1 MGMIGGGQLALPP
14 EKVLSSEAQGSLV
27 QRVALSLSSMLT
39 PSPPPPTRDAS
50 VLARLPDT
58 PWGAPVAPTQ
68 FTEEPEDQTVVAGQR
83 IVLSCVV
90 LNYSGIVQWTK
101 DGLALGMGQGL
112 KAWPRYRIIGT
123 SDSGQYNLEITDA
136 ELSDDALYECQATE
150 AALRSRQAK
159 LTVLIPPE
167 DPVID
172 GAPKILLRAGTPH
185 NLTCRARSAKPAATI
200 IWLRDGQ
207 QQEGAVTTTEVLPD
221 GKRETTTSLLLIN
234 PTDVDIGRVFS
245 CRSVNEAIPAGKET
259 SIQLDVHLLGVPRFS
274 SLCPA
279 LGMESDGFQAR
290 SGAPPSPALPGP
302 GYPSAGRGDP
312 PPHGRERLAS
322 AGQHRHPVATTENH
336 RSVARM
342 PRDPPTVTLS
352 IQPQTVR
359 EEERVVFTCMATANP
374 EIKGYRWAKGG
385 LLIEDATD
393 SRYETQVDYTFFTEP
408 VSCEVHNNVGSTN
421 VSTLV
426 DVHFAPRIVVEPKPT
441 TTDLGSDVTLTCVWA
456 GNPPLTLTWTKK
468 GSNMVLSNSNQLYLK
483 AVTQDEAGQ
492 YVCKAIVPRI
502 GVGEREVTLYV
513 NGPPIISSEAV
524 QYAVRGDRGKV
535 ECFIGSTPPPDRI
548 AWAWKENILETG
560 TLERYTV
567 ERSATGAGVLSTLT
581 INNVMEAD
589 FQTSY
594 NCTAWN
600 GFGPGTAIIRLE
612 EREVLPVG
620 IIAGATIGA
629 GILVIIFLVALVC
642 FLYRRR
648 KGSRKDVTLR
658 KLDIKVETVNREP
671 LTLHPDREEDT
682 ASVSTATRVMKA
694 IYSSFKDDVDL
705 KQDLRCDTIDTRE
718 EYELKDPTNGYY
730 NVRAHEDR
738 PASRSVL
745 YADYRAPG
753 PARYDAR
760 PASRLS
766 HSSGY
771 AQLNTYARG
780 PGSEYSAE
788 PAPGPAPG
796 PATGDTASQL
806 SYENYGGHAAFPPS
820 AGYATYRLGY
830 SQPPPPS
837 LDRAAYD
844 AMGKYASATRF
855 SYTSQHSDYGQ
866 RFQQRMQ
873 THV

>member
-1 MGMIGGGQLALPP
+1 MGSDASRVEEKQDEAGILWRSRTALLCPP
-14 EKVLSSEAQGSLV
+14 AGDVSSQPGFNRKPPHVCLFWGRDDAAPPHSLGLGSVAATVPLLLDPQPRLGLSSAWWLWLSP
-27 QRVALSLSSMLT
+27 ALCL
-39 PSPPPPTRDAS
+39 PTA
-50 VLARLPDT
+50 
-58 PWGAPVAPTQ
+58 VAPTR

-123 SDSGQYNLEITDA
+123 ADSGQYNLEITDA

-259 SIQLDVHLLGVPRFS
+259 SIQLDVH
-274 SLCPA
+274 
-279 LGMESDGFQAR
+279 
-290 SGAPPSPALPGP
+290 
-302 GYPSAGRGDP
+302 
-312 PPHGRERLAS
+312 H
-322 AGQHRHPVATTENH
+322 
-336 RSVARM
+336 
-342 PRDPPTVTLS
+342 PPTVTLS

-567 ERSATGAGVLSTLT
+567 ERSATGTGVLSTLT

-753 PARYDAR
+753 PARYDTR

-780 PGSEYSAE
+780 PSSEYSAE

>member
-1 MGMIGGGQLALPP
+1 
-14 EKVLSSEAQGSLV
+14 
-27 QRVALSLSSMLT
+27 ML
-39 PSPPPPTRDAS
+39 
-50 VLARLPDT
+50 VLAVLWIFTRADAAFAQVLQSQPR
-58 PWGAPVAPTQ
+58 
-68 FTEEPEDQTVVAGQR
+68 FTEEPKDQTVVAGQK

-112 KAWPRYRIIGT
+112 KAWPRYRIIGAAE
-123 SDSGQYNLEITDA
+123 SGQYNLEITGA

-150 AALRSRQAK
+150 AALRSQHAK

-172 GAPKILLRAGTPH
+172 GAPEILLRAGTPY
-185 NLTCRARSAKPAATI
+185 NLTCRARNAKPAATI
-200 IWLRDGQ
+200 VWLRDGVQ
-207 QQEGAVTTTEVLPD
+207 QTEAVTTTETLSD
-221 GKRETTTSLLLIN
+221 GKRETTASLLLIN
-234 PTDVDIGRVFS
+234 PTDLDIGRVYV
-245 CRSVNEAIPAGKET
+245 CRCTNDAIPAGKET
-259 SIQLDVHLLGVPRFS
+259 SIKLNVH
-274 SLCPA
+274 
-279 LGMESDGFQAR
+279 
-290 SGAPPSPALPGP
+290 
-302 GYPSAGRGDP
+302 
-312 PPHGRERLAS
+312 H
-322 AGQHRHPVATTENH
+322 
-336 RSVARM
+336 
-342 PRDPPTVTLS
+342 PPTVTLS
-352 IQPQTVR
+352 IQPQTVQ
-359 EEERVVFTCMATANP
+359 EGERVTFTCLATANP

-385 LLIEDATD
+385 VIIEDAKE

-408 VSCEVHNNVGSTN
+408 VSCEVHNDVGSTN

-426 DVHFAPRIVVEPKPT
+426 DVHFAPRIVVDPKPT
-441 TTDLGSDVTLTCVWA
+441 TTDIGSDVTLTCVWT

-468 GSNMVLSNSNQLYLK
+468 ESNMVLSNSNQLYLK
-483 AVTQDEAGQ
+483 SVTQADAGQ

-502 GVGEREVTLYV
+502 GVGEREVALFV
-513 NGPPIISSEAV
+513 NGPPIISSESV

-535 ECFIGSTPPPDRI
+535 ECFIGSTPLPDRI
-548 AWAWKENILETG
+548 AWGWKENVLEMG

-567 ERSATGAGVLSTLT
+567 ERSNTGNGVLSTLT
-581 INNVMEAD
+581 INNVMEVD
-589 FQTSY
+589 FQTRY

-600 GFGPGTAIIRLE
+600 SFGPRTAIIQLE
-612 EREVLPVG
+612 EKGVETGELEQVLSVG
-620 IIAGATIGA
+620 IIATATIGA
-629 GILVIIFLVALVC
+629 GILVIVGFVGLAC

-671 LTLHPDREEDT
+671 LTLHTDREEDT

-738 PASRSVL
+738 PSSRTVL
-745 YADYRAPG
+745 YADYRNPG
-753 PARYDAR
+753 PARYETR
-760 PASRLS
+760 PSSRLS

-771 AQLNTYARG
+771 AQLSTYSRG
-780 PGSEYSAE
+780 PASEYSGD
-788 PAPGPAPG
+788 PVPGPTPG
-796 PATGDTASQL
+796 PATAETASQL
-806 SYENYGGHAAFPPS
+806 SYENYGGHTAFPPS

-830 SQPPPPS
+830 TQPPPPA

-844 AMGKYASATRF
+844 TYDPLGKYTTATRF
-855 SYTSQHSDYGQ
+855 SYTSSDYGQ

>member
-1 MGMIGGGQLALPP
+1 MRNLRLFLLWVVTLADTQCQ
-14 EKVLSSEAQGSLV
+14 VV
-27 QRVALSLSSMLT
+27 Q
-39 PSPPPPTRDAS
+39 TRFS
-50 VLARLPDT
+50 
-58 PWGAPVAPTQ
+58 
-68 FTEEPEDQTVVAGQR
+68 EEPEDQTVVAGQR
-83 IVLSCVV
+83 LVLSCVV

-112 KAWPRYRIIGT
+112 KAWPRYRIVGT
-123 SDSGQYNLEITDA
+123 ADSGQYNLEITDA

-150 AALRSRQAK
+150 AALRSRRAK

-172 GAPKILLRAGTPH
+172 GAPEILLRAGTPY

-200 IWLRDGQ
+200 VWFRDGQ
-207 QQEGAVTTTEVLPD
+207 QQEDASTSTEVLAD
-221 GKRETTTSLLLIN
+221 GKRETTVSQLLIN
-234 PTDVDIGRVFS
+234 PTDADIGRVFV
-245 CRSVNEAIPAGKET
+245 CRSTNDAIPAGKET
-259 SIQLDVHLLGVPRFS
+259 SVKLNVH
-274 SLCPA
+274 
-279 LGMESDGFQAR
+279 
-290 SGAPPSPALPGP
+290 
-302 GYPSAGRGDP
+302 
-312 PPHGRERLAS
+312 H
-322 AGQHRHPVATTENH
+322 
-336 RSVARM
+336 
-342 PRDPPTVTLS
+342 PPTVTLS
-352 IQPQTVR
+352 IQPQTVQ
-359 EEERVVFTCMATANP
+359 EGERVVFTCVATANP
-374 EIKGYRWAKGG
+374 EIRGYRWAKGG
-385 LLIEDATD
+385 VIIEEAKD
-393 SRYETQVDYTFFTEP
+393 SKYETQVDYSFFTEP
-408 VSCEVHNNVGSTN
+408 VSCEVHNDVGSTN

-426 DVHFAPRIVVEPKPT
+426 DVHFAPRIVVDPKPT
-441 TTDLGSDVTLTCVWA
+441 TTDIGSDVTLTCVWT

-468 GSNMVLSNSNQLYLK
+468 ESNMVLSNSNQLYLK
-483 AVTQDEAGQ
+483 SVTQADAGQ
-492 YVCKAIVPRI
+492 YICKAIVPRI
-502 GVGEREVTLYV
+502 GVGEQEVALFV

-548 AWAWKENILETG
+548 AWAWKENILEAG

-567 ERSATGAGVLSTLT
+567 ERTNTGSGVLSTLT

-589 FQTSY
+589 FQTRY

-600 GFGPGTAIIRLE
+600 SFGPGTAIIQLE
-612 EREVLPVG
+612 EKEVLPVG
-620 IIAGATIGA
+620 IIAGVTIGA
-629 GILVIIFLVALVC
+629 SILFIFFLVVLVC

-671 LTLHPDREEDT
+671 LTLHADREEDT

-705 KQDLRCDTIDTRE
+705 KQDMRCDTIDTRE

-738 PASRSVL
+738 PPSRTVL
-745 YADYRAPG
+745 YTDYRTPG
-753 PARYDAR
+753 PARYDMR
-760 PASRLS
+760 PSSRLS

-771 AQLNTYARG
+771 AQLNTYSRG
-780 PGSEYSAE
+780 PASDYASE
-788 PAPGPAPG
+788 PAPGPPPG
-796 PATGDTASQL
+796 TAAGETASQL

-837 LDRAAYD
+837 LDRAPYDAYD
-844 AMGKYASATRF
+844 PMGKYASATRF

>member
-1 MGMIGGGQLALPP
+1 
-14 EKVLSSEAQGSLV
+14 
-27 QRVALSLSSMLT
+27 
-39 PSPPPPTRDAS
+39 
-50 VLARLPDT
+50 
-58 PWGAPVAPTQ
+58 
-68 FTEEPEDQTVVAGQR
+68 
-83 IVLSCVV
+83 
-90 LNYSGIVQWTK
+90 
-101 DGLALGMGQGL
+101 MGQGL

-123 SDSGQYNLEITDA
+123 ADSGQYNLEITDA
-136 ELSDDALYECQATE
+136 ELSDDASYECQATE
-150 AALRSRQAK
+150 AALRSRRAK

-172 GAPKILLRAGTPH
+172 GAPEILLRAGTPY

-200 IWLRDGQ
+200 VWFRDGL
-207 QQEGAVTTTEVLPD
+207 QQEGASTEVLAD
-221 GKRETTTSLLLIN
+221 GKRETTVSQLLIN
-234 PTDVDIGRVFS
+234 PTDLDIGRVFA
-245 CRSVNEAIPAGKET
+245 CRSTNDAIPAGKET
-259 SIQLDVHLLGVPRFS
+259 SVKLNVH
-274 SLCPA
+274 
-279 LGMESDGFQAR
+279 
-290 SGAPPSPALPGP
+290 
-302 GYPSAGRGDP
+302 
-312 PPHGRERLAS
+312 H
-322 AGQHRHPVATTENH
+322 
-336 RSVARM
+336 
-342 PRDPPTVTLS
+342 PPTVTLS
-352 IQPQTVR
+352 IQPQTVQ
-359 EEERVVFTCMATANP
+359 EGERVVFTCVATANP

-385 LLIEDATD
+385 VIIEEAKD
-393 SRYETQVDYTFFTEP
+393 SKYETQVDYSFFTEP
-408 VSCEVHNNVGSTN
+408 VSCEVHNDVGSTN

-426 DVHFAPRIVVEPKPT
+426 DVHFAPRIVVDPKPM
-441 TTDLGSDVTLTCVWA
+441 TTDMGSDVTLTCVWA

-468 GSNMVLSNSNQLYLK
+468 ESNMVLSNSNQLYLK
-483 AVTQDEAGQ
+483 SVTQADAGQ
-492 YVCKAIVPRI
+492 YICKAIVPRI
-502 GVGEREVTLYV
+502 GVGEREVTLFV

-548 AWAWKENILETG
+548 AWAWKENILEAG

-567 ERSATGAGVLSTLT
+567 ERTNMGSGVLSTLT

-589 FQTSY
+589 FQTRY

-600 GFGPGTAIIRLE
+600 SFGPGTAIIQLE
-612 EREVLPVG
+612 EKEVLPVG

-629 GILVIIFLVALVC
+629 SILVIFFLVALVC
-642 FLYRRR
+642 VLYRRR

-671 LTLHPDREEDT
+671 LTLHTDREEDT

-738 PASRSVL
+738 PSSRTVL
-745 YADYRAPG
+745 YADYRTPG
-753 PARYDAR
+753 PARYDTR
-760 PASRLS
+760 PSSRLS

-771 AQLNTYARG
+771 AQLSTYSRG
-780 PGSEYSAE
+780 PTSEYGAAE
-788 PAPGPAPG
+788 PAPGPPPG
-796 PATGDTASQL
+796 AAAGETASQL

-820 AGYATYRLGY
+820 TGYATYRLGY

-837 LDRAAYD
+837 LDRTPYDAYD
-844 AMGKYASATRF
+844 PMGKYASATRF

>member
-1 MGMIGGGQLALPP
+1 MKLVSGGVGPILQTRSEGGSSSQQGAMWLPVTRWGGTTDHFYKQGNQGMEQARHHHPFLQMRKLKHG
-14 EKVLSSEAQGSLV
+14 
-27 QRVALSLSSMLT
+27 
-39 PSPPPPTRDAS
+39 AS
-50 VLARLPDT
+50 HFT
-58 PWGAPVAPTQ
+58 VAPTQ

-259 SIQLDVHLLGVPRFS
+259 SIQLDVH
-274 SLCPA
+274 
-279 LGMESDGFQAR
+279 
-290 SGAPPSPALPGP
+290 
-302 GYPSAGRGDP
+302 
-312 PPHGRERLAS
+312 H
-322 AGQHRHPVATTENH
+322 
-336 RSVARM
+336 
-342 PRDPPTVTLS
+342 PPTVTLS